1 MKNDPLGLHF
11 LPFPLIFNF
20 NPKDD
25 ADVGSALRDLA
36 FHCWVPASEL
46 RSTPMF
52 TYSSEKKAL
61 RRDFLDTILK
71 ALLLTV
77 FPAPMADLYSWH
89 SFRIGLACSLR
100 AAGTPDW
107 VILALCRWRSSNS
120 IPVYARIN
128 YAASAQW
135 IDDAGRQQVAAI
147 QVPNLPGLSGIP
159 TPRTAL
165 A

>member
-1 MKNDPLGLHF
+1 
-11 LPFPLIFNF
+11 
-20 NPKDD
+20 
-25 ADVGSALRDLA
+25 
-36 FHCWVPASEL
+36 
-46 RSTPMF
+46 
-52 TYSSEKKAL
+52 
-61 RRDFLDTILK
+61 
-71 ALLLTV
+71 
-77 FPAPMADLYSWH
+77 MADLYSWH

-100 AAGTPDW
+100 AAGAPDW

-135 IDDAGRQQVAAI
+135 IDDAGRQQVGAI

-165 A
+165 AEIPSTLPENAYALLHAAMSASDSLSTADMHALIENIPETDDDTFMVDAQEFIVQAAHNDDA